1 MSNQDGK
8 VIINIDS
15 NAAKVT
21 REFENLDNVTAKYE
35 KILKS
40 VEGTSNASLPIY
52 EKLRAKLKEQQT
64 AANHALN

>member
-35 KILKS
+35 KILK
-40 VEGTSNASLPIY
+40 A
-52 EKLRAKLKEQQT
+52 
-64 AANHALN
+64 